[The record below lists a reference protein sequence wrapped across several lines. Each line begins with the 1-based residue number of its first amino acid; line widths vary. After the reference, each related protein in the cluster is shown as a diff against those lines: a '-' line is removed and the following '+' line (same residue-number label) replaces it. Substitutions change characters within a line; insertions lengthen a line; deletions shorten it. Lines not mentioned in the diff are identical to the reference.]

1 LILKALVVGPLE
13 TNCYILGDEKSK
25 EAVVIDPGGDFAEI
39 DGQLKE
45 LDLKVKYIVLTHGH
59 FDHTGALG
67 KLKKAT
73 DAEVL
78 VHPEDIPMLSSGGG
92 AQAFLLETGNHP
104 VTADGT
110 IQEGDLIQFGQY
122 QLQVLHTP
130 GHTAGGISLLTD
142 KMLFVGDS
150 LFCGSIGRT
159 DLPGGSYQQLIESI
173 KSKLLS
179 KGDDYA
185 VYPGHGPVT
194 SIGEERRR
202 NPFLNGF

>member
-1 LILKALVVGPLE
+1 MLVVGPLE

-25 EAVVIDPGGDFAEI
+25 EGVVIDPGGDFAEI

-45 LDLKVKYIVLTHGH
+45 LDLKVKYIILTHGH
-59 FDHTGALG
+59 FDHTSALG
-67 KLKKAT
+67 QLKKAT

-78 VHPEDIPMLSSGGG
+78 IHPEDAPMLSSGGG

-104 VTADGT
+104 VTTDGT

-122 QLQVLHTP
+122 RLEVLHTP

-159 DLPGGSYQQLIESI
+159 DLPGGSYQQLIDSI

-179 KGDDYA
+179 KEDDYA
-185 VYPGHGPVT
+185 VYPGHGPAT
-194 SIGEERRR
+194 NIGEERRR
-202 NPFLNGF
+202 NPFLNDF